1 MFSREQGLQKV
12 CGNGSYNVSECTLYW
27 SYLCHCSDLLQ
38 AKSTLHHV
46 VHVAKLW
53 LSSEIIY
60 VSLNFIVTKITLNL
74 VLISNNENDEIYV
87 TSTSEL
93 LPGAF
98 CASDF
103 VDDPFE

>member
-1 MFSREQGLQKV
+1 MAEFGD
-12 CGNGSYNVSECTLYW
+12 
-27 SYLCHCSDLLQ
+27 YLCKSVFHCYKNL
-38 AKSTLHHV
+38 
-46 VHVAKLW
+46 
-53 LSSEIIY
+53 
-60 VSLNFIVTKITLNL
+60 LNL
-74 VLISNNENDEIYV
+74 VLISNNQNDEIYV

>member
-1 MFSREQGLQKV
+1 MAEFGD
-12 CGNGSYNVSECTLYW
+12 
-27 SYLCHCSDLLQ
+27 YLCKSVFHYYKKLLD
-38 AKSTLHHV
+38 
-46 VHVAKLW
+46 
-53 LSSEIIY
+53 
-60 VSLNFIVTKITLNL
+60 L